1 MIATAVHVTSGSG
14 VSGRLICDGQRH
26 AGCPYTASLMKISN
40 TYTSFFYI
48 FFSPH
53 KLTWGIDISGM
64 NFSLRSSSSSDDD
77 DNDDDD
83 HKNNNNNTC
92 LLINVVPFNVA
103 SLEIHTGSTA
113 ISRPF
118 EALREVQWLKLG
130 TTFKPVFRLNR
141 AYGRAISWC
150 SSERKGDSQVN
161 QPSSRRPC
169 IRSWHLPGKRGVY
182 LGHQGAYQDYFGVY
196 PGSV

>member
-1 MIATAVHVTSGSG
+1 
-14 VSGRLICDGQRH
+14 
-26 AGCPYTASLMKISN
+26 
-40 TYTSFFYI
+40 
-48 FFSPH
+48 
-53 KLTWGIDISGM
+53 M

-118 EALREVQWLKLG
+118 EALREVQ
-130 TTFKPVFRLNR
+130 
-141 AYGRAISWC
+141 
-150 SSERKGDSQVN
+150 
-161 QPSSRRPC
+161 
-169 IRSWHLPGKRGVY
+169 
-182 LGHQGAYQDYFGVY
+182 
-196 PGSV
+196 